1 MTSSSTPPSTPD
13 GPSAVINGRYEI
25 RALLGNTS
33 WSNDF
38 RARDLLL
45 DRDVVFK
52 ALRPE
57 LISDRGF
64 IERFRAQAQAAAN
77 LTHPALASVFD
88 WGRDPN
94 GFGDRPGPTYYLIAE
109 DVGGRSIRQLVDAN
123 GPMPIDRALHVLI
136 GVTSA
141 LSYANRAE
149 VIHGGVSPEN
159 VAVTTTGVVKVADV
173 GLGLALGSL
182 WQPAEDQPAYALW
195 RSPEVTRGETADG
208 RTDVYNVGLLAY
220 FLLTGRPPF
229 PGETASQIAE
239 RHRSVIPPAP
249 SKVNS
254 RIPKAL
260 ESIIGKSLAKNPGD
274 RFASPS
280 ELRNALVRF
289 RETRVAPPA
298 DQAPTSSTNGQGAPE
313 AAAAVGIGAASNMT
327 ETTGSARSG
336 PVPVD
341 SRGDYTRADVTTF
354 SGPDPDATRVSPTRP
369 DEDRTQMLKRS
380 TGAVNEDVADRSL
393 GAPTGSFAELDKLPK
408 RSSKALVA
416 VLVVLLAA
424 LGGLSYL
431 VIQQLKGPVTSTI
444 VVPNVVGR
452 PSADAETAIA
462 AAGLNVEVQEVPSD
476 TVAQDFVIVQ
486 SPLAGAKLPK
496 DAKVIIQVSTGV
508 AKPIVPQVKGETID
522 GARAKLL
529 RAGFQVEIAEKED
542 DTAEPGTVISQD
554 PLPDTESTPGAVV
567 RITVAT
573 SSGTVEIP
581 DVTQLAPEDARL
593 ALTKALFRITVQ
605 TEASQ
610 TVDQGK
616 VIRTEPAGGEKVDR
630 GSAVVIVVSG
640 GNATLVPDLRGKTQA
655 DAETTLNS
663 LGLKIDVTTRAVV
676 NADEIGTVITQT
688 PSAGK
693 EIDPGG
699 TVSVRIGIQDTT
711 SATKKPTTTVAEV
724 VPVETEPPASG
735 SAQVQPTTEPA
746 PTAPPTPAPT
756 TPPTPAP
763 TTPPAT
769 EAPPI
774 AVVPAV
780 SPEPTVA
787 PPA

>member
-1 MTSSSTPPSTPD
+1 MTSSSTPPPSPAGT
-13 GPSAVINGRYEI
+13 SAVINGRYEI
-25 RALLGNTS
+25 RALLGSTS
-33 WSNDF
+33 WSNDY

-57 LISDRGF
+57 LINDRGF
-64 IERFRAQAQAAAN
+64 IERFRAQAQAGAN

-88 WGRDPN
+88 WGRDSN

-109 DVGGRSIRQLVDAN
+109 DVGGRSVRQLVEMN
-123 GPMPIDRALHVLI
+123 GPMPIDRALHVLL
-136 GVTSA
+136 GVTAA

-159 VAVTTTGVVKVADV
+159 VAVTPTGVVKVADV

-182 WQPAEDQPAYALW
+182 WQPAEEQPSYALW

-229 PGETASQIAE
+229 PGDTASQIAD

-249 SKVNS
+249 SKINP

-289 RETRVAPPA
+289 RDSRVAVPA
-298 DQAPTSSTNGQGAPE
+298 EPVSTGASLSTSQ
-313 AAAAVGIGAASNMT
+313 
-327 ETTGSARSG
+327 SG
-336 PVPVD
+336 PVVTTATAGVGVGSPVHAGD
-341 SRGDYTRADVTTF
+341 AGVAGVAGVAGAQTPSAAFDNRGDYTRADVTTF
-354 SGPDPDATRVSPTRP
+354 AGPGSDQTRIGGPRP
-369 DEDRTQMLKRS
+369 DDDRTQMLNRS
-380 TGAVNEDVADRSL
+380 TGAVNEQVADQSL
-393 GAPTGSFAELDKLPK
+393 GEPTGSFAELDKAPK

-416 VLVVLLAA
+416 VLVILLAA
-424 LGGLSYL
+424 LAGLSYL
-431 VIQQLKGPVTSTI
+431 VIQQLKGPVVSTI

-452 PSADAETAIA
+452 ASADAETAISA
-462 AAGLNVEVQEVPSD
+462 VGLNVQVQEVPSD
-476 TVAQDFVIVQ
+476 SVAQDLVIDQ
-486 SPLAGAKLPK
+486 SPLPGAKLPK
-496 DAKVIIQVSTGV
+496 EAKVIIRVSTGV
-508 AKPIVPQVKGETID
+508 AKPLVPQVKGETID

-529 RAGFQVEIAEKED
+529 RAGFQVEIAEKQD

-554 PLPDTESTPGAVV
+554 PSPDTESTPGAVV

-581 DVTQLAPEDARL
+581 DVTQLSPEDARL

-616 VIRTEPAGGEKVDR
+616 VIRTEPAGGERVDR

-640 GNATLVPDLRGKTQA
+640 GNATQVPDLRGKTQA
-655 DAETTLNS
+655 DAETTLNA

-699 TVSVRIGIQDTT
+699 TVSVRIGIQDT
-711 SATKKPTTTVAEV
+711 SAVTKKPTTTLPEV
-724 VPVETEPPASG
+724 VPASQPPVSG
-735 SAQVQPTTEPA
+735 SVQVQPTAAPSAPA
-746 PTAPPTPAPT
+746 PT
-756 TPPTPAP
+756 
-763 TTPPAT
+763 
-769 EAPPI
+769 EAPI

-780 SPEPTVA
+780 TPETTL

>member
-1 MTSSSTPPSTPD
+1 MTSSSTPPPSPGGT
-13 GPSAVINGRYEI
+13 SAVINGRYEI
-25 RALLGNTS
+25 RVLLGSTS
-33 WSNDF
+33 WSNDY

-57 LISDRGF
+57 LINDRGF
-64 IERFRAQAQAAAN
+64 IERFRAQAQAGAN

-88 WGRDPN
+88 WGRDSN

-109 DVGGRSIRQLVDAN
+109 DVGGRSVRQLVEMN
-123 GPMPIDRALHVLI
+123 GPMPIDRALHVLL

-159 VAVTTTGVVKVADV
+159 VAVTPTGVVKVADV

-182 WQPAEDQPAYALW
+182 WQPAEDQPSYALW

-229 PGETASQIAE
+229 PGETASQIADH
-239 RHRSVIPPAP
+239 HRSVIPPAP
-249 SKVNS
+249 SKINP

-289 RETRVAPPA
+289 RESRDQVAAEPVSAGAALSATQTGPGVSPA
-298 DQAPTSSTNGQGAPE
+298 TVGVGVGSPGDAGVAGVQAPS
-313 AAAAVGIGAASNMT
+313 
-327 ETTGSARSG
+327 
-336 PVPVD
+336 VPFD

-354 SGPDPDATRVSPTRP
+354 AGPGSDQTRIGGPRP
-369 DEDRTQMLKRS
+369 DDDGTQMLNQS
-380 TGAVNEDVADRSL
+380 TGAVNEHAADHSL
-393 GAPTGSFAELDKLPK
+393 GEPTGSFAELDNPPK
-408 RSSKALVA
+408 RSSKGLVA
-416 VLVVLLAA
+416 VLVILLAA
-424 LGGLSYL
+424 LAGLSYL

-444 VVPNVVGR
+444 VVPNVVGKA
-452 PSADAETAIA
+452 SADAETAISA
-462 AAGLNVEVQEVPSD
+462 VGLNVEVQEVPSD
-476 TVAQDFVIVQ
+476 SVAQDLVIDQ
-486 SPLAGAKLPK
+486 SPLSGVKLPK
-496 DAKVIIQVSTGV
+496 EAKVIIRVSTGV
-508 AKPIVPQVKGETID
+508 AKPLVPQVKGETID

-581 DVTQLAPEDARL
+581 DVTQLSPEDARL

-616 VIRTEPAGGEKVDR
+616 VIRTEPAGGERVDR

-640 GNATLVPDLRGKTQA
+640 GNATQVPDLRGKTQA
-655 DAETTLNS
+655 DAETTLNA

-699 TVSVRIGIQDTT
+699 TVSVRIGIQDTST
-711 SATKKPTTTVAEV
+711 VTKKPTTTLPEV
-724 VPVETEPPASG
+724 VPATQPPVSG
-735 SAQVQPTTEPA
+735 SVQVQPTAAPA
-746 PTAPPTPAPT
+746 PT
-756 TPPTPAP
+756 
-763 TTPPAT
+763 
-769 EAPPI
+769 EAPI
-774 AVVPAV
+774 AVVPAAT
-780 SPEPTVA
+780 PETTL

>member
-1 MTSSSTPPSTPD
+1 MTSSSTPPPSTG
-13 GPSAVINGRYEI
+13 GPAAVINGRYEI
-25 RALLGNTS
+25 RAQLGSTS

-57 LISDRGF
+57 LIGDRTF

-94 GFGDRPGPTYYLIAE
+94 GFADRPGPTYYLIAE
-109 DVGGRSIRQLVDAN
+109 DVSGRSVRQLVEAN
-123 GPMPIDRALHVLI
+123 GPMPVDRALHVLI

-149 VIHGGVSPEN
+149 VIHGGVSPET

-182 WQPAEDQPAYALW
+182 WQPADDQPNYALW
-195 RSPEVTRGETADG
+195 RSPEVSRGETADG

-220 FLLTGRPPF
+220 YLLTGRPPF

-249 SKVNS
+249 SKINP

-260 ESIIGKSLAKNPGD
+260 ESIIGKSLAKNPAE
-274 RFASPS
+274 RFGSPS
-280 ELRNALVRF
+280 ELRNALIRF
-289 RETRVAPPA
+289 RESRVAEPAEGKAVVAPAVSGDPKPTPVGPAAIDPTTMDQFGTDQRGANQRSTGADTTRLSGAGAVDSGDRTRVLP
-298 DQAPTSSTNGQGAPE
+298 
-313 AAAAVGIGAASNMT
+313 
-327 ETTGSARSG
+327 
-336 PVPVD
+336 
-341 SRGDYTRADVTTF
+341 
-354 SGPDPDATRVSPTRP
+354 
-369 DEDRTQMLKRS
+369 RS
-380 TGAVNEDVADRSL
+380 TGAVNEHAANGSL
-393 GAPTGSFAELDKLPK
+393 GEPTGSFADLDRLPR
-408 RSSKALVA
+408 RSSKMLVA

-424 LGGLSYL
+424 LGGLTFL
-431 VIQQLKGPVTSTI
+431 VIQQLKGPVKSTI
-444 VVPNVVGR
+444 VVPDVRGKA
-452 PSADAETAIA
+452 SADAETAISS
-462 AAGLNVEVQEVPSD
+462 AGLNVEVREEPSD
-476 TVAQDFVIVQ
+476 SVAQDVVIDQ
-486 SPLAGAKLPK
+486 SPAPGVKIPEN
-496 DAKVIIQVSTGV
+496 AKVILRVSTGI
-508 AKPIVPQVKGETID
+508 AKPIVPNVKGETID

-529 RAGFQVEIAEKED
+529 RAGFQVELAERED

-554 PLPDTESTPGAVV
+554 PLPETESTPGAKVT
-567 RITVAT
+567 ITVAT

-581 DVTQLAPEDARL
+581 DVTQLSPEDARL

-616 VIRTEPAGGEKVDR
+616 VIRTEPSSGERVDR
-630 GSAVVIVVSG
+630 GSAVVIIVSG
-640 GNATLVPDLRGKTQA
+640 GNAAQVPDLRGKTQA
-655 DAETTLNS
+655 DAEQTLNA

-699 TVSVRIGIQDTT
+699 TVAVRIGIQDTT
-711 SATKKPTTTVAEV
+711 VSKKPTTTVAAAAD
-724 VPVETEPPASG
+724 TTLPASSGG
-735 SAQVQPTTEPA
+735 SAEVLPTSAPVVTPTPVVTVAPIAPA
-746 PTAPPTPAPT
+746 PSETP
-756 TPPTPAP
+756 
-763 TTPPAT
+763 
-769 EAPPI
+769 I
-774 AVVPAV
+774 VVVPAV
-780 SPEPTVA
+780 TPVTTIA
-787 PPA
+787 PA

>member
-229 PGETASQIAE
+229 PGETASQIAD

-260 ESIIGKSLAKNPGD
+260 ESIIGKSLAKNPSD

-280 ELRNALVRF
+280 ELRNALVRY
-289 RETRVAPPA
+289 RESRVAPPA
-298 DQAPTSSTNGQGAPE
+298 DPAAATGTPNGQGSTPE
-313 AAAAVGIGAASNMT
+313 AAAAVVGTGAANV
-327 ETTGSARSG
+327 GSEFARPSG
-336 PVPVD
+336 PGAAPVD
-341 SRGDYTRADVTTF
+341 NRGDYTRADVTTF
-354 SGPDPDATRVSPTRP
+354 AGPDPDATRVSTTRP
-369 DEDRTQMLKRS
+369 NDDRTQVLKRS

-393 GAPTGSFAELDKLPK
+393 GEPTGSFAELDKLPR

-444 VVPNVVGR
+444 VVPNVVGKA
-452 PSADAETAIA
+452 SADAETAIS
-462 AAGLNVEVQEVPSD
+462 AAGLNVDVQEVPSD
-476 TVAQDFVIVQ
+476 TVAQDLVIDQ
-486 SPLAGAKLPK
+486 SPLPGAKLPK
-496 DAKVIIQVSTGV
+496 DAKVIIRVSTGV

-542 DTAEPGTVISQD
+542 DTAEPGTVILQD

-581 DVTQLAPEDARL
+581 DVTQLTPEDARL

-640 GNATLVPDLRGKTQA
+640 GNATQVPDLRGKTQA
-655 DAETTLNS
+655 DAETTLNA

-699 TVSVRIGIQDTT
+699 TVSVRIGIQDTS

-724 VPVETEPPASG
+724 VPVETAPPASG
-735 SAQVQPTTEPA
+735 SAQVQPTTAPA
-746 PTAPPTPAPT
+746 PTEAPTTVATPT
-756 TPPTPAP
+756 TPPSS
-763 TTPPAT
+763 

-780 SPEPTVA
+780 SPEPTAA

>member
-1 MTSSSTPPSTPD
+1 MTSSSATPPTTG

-25 RALLGNTS
+25 RALVGSTS
-33 WSNDF
+33 WSNDY

-57 LISDRGF
+57 LINDRSF

-109 DVGGRSIRQLVDAN
+109 DVGGRSVRQLIESN
-123 GPMPIDRALHVLI
+123 GPMPVDRALHVLV

-182 WQPAEDQPAYALW
+182 WQPGENEANYALW

-229 PGETASQIAE
+229 PGDTASQIAE
-239 RHRSVIPPAP
+239 RQRSVIPPAP
-249 SKVNS
+249 SKINP
-254 RIPKAL
+254 RIPKPL
-260 ESIIGKSLAKNPGD
+260 ESIIGKSLAKTPGE
-274 RFASPS
+274 RFNSPS

-289 RETRVAPPA
+289 RDSRVTQPPSPTTDAALAPTANPTPDMAAPPLVLE
-298 DQAPTSSTNGQGAPE
+298 G
-313 AAAAVGIGAASNMT
+313 AAAATFDGPAAPRFDAANGAGSTGFGKNDRNQSAQVDPGNGYSNSSD
-327 ETTGSARSG
+327 TTRIAQI
-336 PVPVD
+336 D
-341 SRGDYTRADVTTF
+341 D
-354 SGPDPDATRVSPTRP
+354 
-369 DEDRTQMLKRS
+369 DRTQVLKRS
-380 TGAVNEDVADRSL
+380 TGAINEQVADKSL
-393 GAPTGSFAELDKLPK
+393 GEPTGSFADLDKLPK
-408 RSSKALVA
+408 RSSKGLVA
-416 VLVVLLAA
+416 ILVVLLGLVAG
-424 LGGLSYL
+424 LGFL
-431 VIQQLKGPVTSTI
+431 VIRTFSPQAKATI
-444 VVPNVVGR
+444 VVPDVRGKA
-452 PSADAETAIA
+452 SADAETAISS
-462 AAGLNVEVQEVPSD
+462 AGLNVEVREEPSD
-476 TVAQDFVIVQ
+476 SVAQDMVIDQ
-486 SPLAGAKLPK
+486 SPSPGAKIPEN
-496 DAKVIIQVSTGV
+496 AKVIIRVSTGV
-508 AKPIVPQVKGETID
+508 PKPMVPRVIGETID

-529 RAGFQVEIAEKED
+529 RAGFQVELAEKED
-542 DTAEPGTVISQD
+542 DTAEPGTVISQV
-554 PLPDTESTPGAVV
+554 PQADTESTPGAKVT
-567 RITVAT
+567 ITVAT

-581 DVTQLAPEDARL
+581 DVTQLSPEDARL

-616 VIRTEPAGGEKVDR
+616 VVRTEPAGGQRVER
-630 GSAVVIVVSG
+630 GSAVVIIVSG
-640 GNATLVPDLRGKTQA
+640 GNATQVPDLRGKTQA
-655 DAETTLNS
+655 DAEQTLNA

-676 NADEIGTVITQT
+676 NPDEVGTVITQT
-688 PSAGK
+688 PSVGK
-693 EIDPGG
+693 EIDPGS
-699 TVSVRIGIQDTT
+699 TVAVRIGVLDA
-711 SATKKPTTTVAEV
+711 SPTTTKKSTSTSVDSVSSTTSPTTGGSAEV
-724 VPVETEPPASG
+724 VPSVAP
-735 SAQVQPTTEPA
+735 VPTTA
-746 PTAPPTPAPT
+746 APPST
-756 TPPTPAP
+756 
-763 TTPPAT
+763 T

-780 SPEPTVA
+780 TQPEVSIA
-787 PPA
+787 PA

>member
-1 MTSSSTPPSTPD
+1 MTSSSNPPSSSG
-13 GPSAVINGRYEI
+13 GPAAVINGRYEI
-25 RALLGNTS
+25 RALLGSTS

-109 DVGGRSIRQLVDAN
+109 DVGGRSVRQLVDTN
-123 GPMPIDRALHVLI
+123 GPMPVDRALHVLI

-182 WQPAEDQPAYALW
+182 WQPAEDQPSYALW

-229 PGETASQIAE
+229 PGDSASQIAE

-260 ESIIGKSLAKNPGD
+260 ESIIGKSLAKNPSD

-289 RETRVAPPA
+289 RESRVAPSGEP
-298 DQAPTSSTNGQGAPE
+298 
-313 AAAAVGIGAASNMT
+313 AAAVNAEPAVAVSSGPAAGAEQSISAASVT
-327 ETTGSARSG
+327 PDVRSEPTNPRG
-336 PVPVD
+336 PAAPVD
-341 SRGDYTRADVTTF
+341 DRGDYTRADVTTF
-354 SGPDPDATRVSPTRP
+354 ARPDTDATRVGPLP
-369 DEDRTQMLKRS
+369 DDDRTQILKRS
-380 TGAVNEDVADRSL
+380 TGAINEDVADRSL
-393 GAPTGSFAELDKLPK
+393 GEPTGSFAELDKLPK
-408 RSSKALVA
+408 RSSKALIA

-431 VIQQLKGPVTSTI
+431 VIQQLKGPVSSTI
-444 VVPNVVGR
+444 LVPNVVGQA
-452 PSADAETAIA
+452 SADAETAIS
-462 AAGLNVEVQEVPSD
+462 AAGLNVDVQEVPSD
-476 TVAQDFVIVQ
+476 TVAQDLVIDQ
-486 SPLAGAKLPK
+486 SPLPGAKLPK
-496 DAKVIIQVSTGV
+496 DAKVIIRVSTGV
-508 AKPIVPQVKGETID
+508 AKPLVPQVKGETID

-529 RAGFQVEIAEKED
+529 RAGFQVDIAEKED
-542 DTAEPGTVISQD
+542 DTAEPGTVILQD

-581 DVTQLAPEDARL
+581 DVTQLTPEDARL

-616 VIRTEPAGGEKVDR
+616 VIRTEPAGGERVDR

-640 GNATLVPDLRGKTQA
+640 GNATQVPDLRGKTQA
-655 DAETTLNS
+655 DAETTLNG

-699 TVSVRIGIQDTT
+699 TVSVRIGIQDTST
-711 SATKKPTTTVAEV
+711 VPKKTTTTIAEA
-724 VPVETEPPASG
+724 VPVETQPAPSG
-735 SAQVQPTTEPA
+735 SAEVQPTTATPPPTAAPEPVPATAPA
-746 PTAPPTPAPT
+746 PT
-756 TPPTPAP
+756 
-763 TTPPAT
+763 
-769 EAPPI
+769 EAPI

-780 SPEPTVA
+780 TPEPTAA
-787 PPA
+787 PAA

>member
-1 MTSSSTPPSTPD
+1 MTSSSATPPSSGGTP
-13 GPSAVINGRYEI
+13 AVINGRYEI
-25 RALLGNTS
+25 RTLVGSTS

-57 LISDRGF
+57 LTGDRSF

-88 WGRDPN
+88 WGRDPS
-94 GFGDRPGPTYYLIAE
+94 GFEDRPGPTYYLIAE
-109 DVGGRSIRQLVDAN
+109 DVGGRSVRQLIEAN

-182 WQPAEDQPAYALW
+182 WQPADNEPHYALW

-220 FLLTGRPPF
+220 YLLTARAPF

-249 SKVNS
+249 SKINP
-254 RIPKAL
+254 RIPKPL
-260 ESIIGKSLAKNPGD
+260 ETIIGKSLAKNPAE
-274 RFASPS
+274 RYTSPS

-289 RETRVAPPA
+289 RESRVPVAA
-298 DQAPTSSTNGQGAPE
+298 GAE
-313 AAAAVGIGAASNMT
+313 AAAAPVGEPPALPATTQPPVPGVPADADADLTAYQAAPARVAPGP
-327 ETTGSARSG
+327 ELPAEAVPARS
-336 PVPVD
+336 VPG
-341 SRGDYTRADVTTF
+341 SDVTQLVRA
-354 SGPDPDATRVSPTRP
+354 GPDA
-369 DEDRTQMLKRS
+369 DRTQVLKRS
-380 TGAVNEDVADRSL
+380 TGAINESAADASL

-408 RSSKALVA
+408 RSSKGLIAA
-416 VLVVLLAA
+416 FIVLLGL
-424 LGGLSYL
+424 LGGMGYL
-431 VIQQLKGPVTSTI
+431 LFRVYSPQAAANV
-444 VVPNVVGR
+444 VVPDVRGKT
-452 PSADAETAIA
+452 SADAETSISS
-462 AAGLNVEVQEVPSD
+462 AGLNVEVRNEPSE
-476 TVAQDFVIVQ
+476 TVAQDVVIDQ
-486 SPLAGAKLPK
+486 SPLPGVKIAQNG
-496 DAKVIIQVSTGV
+496 KVILRISTGI
-508 AKPIVPQVKGETID
+508 AKPTVPLVVGETID

-529 RAGFQVEIAEKED
+529 RAGFQVELAEKQD
-542 DTAEPGTVISQD
+542 DTAEPGTVISQV
-554 PLPDTESTPGAVV
+554 PQADTESTPGAKVI
-567 RITVAT
+567 ITVAT

-581 DVTQLAPEDARL
+581 DVTQLSPDDARL

-616 VIRTEPAGGEKVDR
+616 VIRTEPAGGQRVER
-630 GSAVVIVVSG
+630 GSAVVIIVSG
-640 GNATLVPDLRGKTQA
+640 GNATQVPDLRGKTQA
-655 DAETTLNS
+655 EAEQALNA
-663 LGLKIDVTTRAVV
+663 LGLKMDVTTRAVV

-688 PSAGK
+688 PSVGK
-693 EIDPGG
+693 QIDPGG
-699 TVSVRIGIQDTT
+699 TVAVRIGVLDTASVT
-711 SATKKPTTTVAEV
+711 TTRKPTTAVETAPPTTQPASTGGSAEV
-724 VPVETEPPASG
+724 VPSVAPAPTQ
-735 SAQVQPTTEPA
+735 ATVPPTTEA
-746 PTAPPTPAPT
+746 
-756 TPPTPAP
+756 
-763 TTPPAT
+763 
-769 EAPPI
+769 APPI

-780 SPEPTVA
+780 PQPEVSIA
-787 PPA
+787 PA